1 MQEIW
6 QPQTSDAAV
15 TEKIGTT
22 QKIAKEHGKKFVLVT
37 YDLTIAKKTMQI
49 QPSDK
54 PNNKV
59 FTFLGALHSDWH
71 FLRCPIYSE
80 GIWS

>member
-22 QKIAKEHGKKFVLVT
+22 QKIAIEHGKKFVLVT
-37 YDLTIAKKTMQI
+37 YDLTIAKKITQI

-59 FTFLGALHSDWH
+59 FTFLGAL
-71 FLRCPIYSE
+71 LSE
-80 GIWS
+80 LAFFEVPHIL

>member
-15 TEKIGTT
+15 TEKIGTA
-22 QKIAKEHGKKFVLVT
+22 QKIGKEHGKKFILVT
-37 YDLTIAKKTMQI
+37 YDLTILKKTMQI
-49 QPSDK
+49 QTSDK

-59 FTFLGALHSDWH
+59 FTFHGALQ
-71 FLRCPIYSE
+71 SE
-80 GIWS
+80 LAFF

>member
-37 YDLTIAKKTMQI
+37 YDLTIAKKITQI

-59 FTFLGALHSDWH
+59 YTFLSALHSELAFFEVPH
-71 FLRCPIYSE
+71 IL
-80 GIWS
+80 